1 MDNAFGWI
9 KIHRKML
16 DWEWYEDTNTVRLFL
31 HIILKANFEDKKWR
45 GSVIHRGQLVTS
57 VSDLS
62 FETNLTIKQVRTC
75 LDRLISCGAVGKQTT
90 NKYTLLTIC
99 NYESY
104 QQNELANGKQE
115 GKQEGNPTANKGQTK
130 GKQKATTK
138 EYKES
143 KELKEIKNNNTLT
156 CVNTREQRF
165 AKWLETNC
173 PYIAKHYTLP
183 TETEFEKLVNAYGAE
198 MVADT
203 CQQIE
208 NRADLRKRYTN
219 LYRTLLNWLKKEKQS
234 NMTNNEREREKR
246 LASYAKVANE
256 FLNTPIRECETIPF
270 DVEH

>member
-1 MDNAFGWI
+1 MRLSLLWRSSSGRFVRFYIGEDETMEKRESFVLYTRLYEQVRELTLEQKGILFDA
-9 KIHRKML
+9 IHL
-16 DWEWYEDTNTVRLFL
+16 FVNGEEYNITDPLVRLAFNFYRNQL
-31 HIILKANFEDKKWR
+31 QMDMEKWEDIRQKRIDAGKQGGRPKKQTKAKKANGFSE
-45 GSVIHRGQLVTS
+45 
-57 VSDLS
+57 
-62 FETNLTIKQVRTC
+62 
-75 LDRLISCGAVGKQTT
+75 KQTKA
-90 NKYTLLTIC
+90 N
-99 NYESY
+99 ES
-104 QQNELANGKQE
+104 
-115 GKQEGNPTANKGQTK
+115 
-130 GKQKATTK
+130 KQKHNVNVN
-138 EYKES
+138 ENVNVNVNENV
-143 KELKEIKNNNTLT
+143 NNNSLT
-156 CVNTREQRF
+156 CVNTREKLF
-165 AKWLETNC
+165 AQWLESNC

>member
-1 MDNAFGWI
+1 MV
-9 KIHRKML
+9 
-16 DWEWYEDTNTVRLFL
+16 E
-31 HIILKANFEDKKWR
+31 
-45 GSVIHRGQLVTS
+45 RGQLVTS
-57 VSDLS
+57 TLRLAAELNLS
-62 FETNLTIKQVRTC
+62 RQSIRTC
-75 LDRLISCGAVGKQTT
+75 LNKLQTTGEITIKSTNKNTIVTICKYDDYQQIEKLNQPTKKKQSNNQTT
-90 NKYTLLTIC
+90 NKQPTTNQQLT
-99 NYESY
+99 
-104 QQNELANGKQE
+104 
-115 GKQEGNPTANKGQTK
+115 
-130 GKQKATTK
+130 TTK
-138 EYKES
+138 EYKEKEES
-143 KELKEIKNNNTLT
+143 KELKENNTLT
-156 CVNTREQRF
+156 CVNTREKLF
-165 AKWLETNC
+165 AQWLESNC

-234 NMTNNEREREKR
+234 NMTDNEREREKR